1 MRGMKG
7 SSCDLAVTQH
17 RQRIRRRTA
26 VKDRV
31 TQLSLDQA
39 GREQAWPER
48 KGSCRHAKAAFGF
61 NTRQQG
67 WDTSSCRTKNTCSG
81 VQGLQETWCLHRG
94 HPLSSTAPQPISPR
108 GSPTPALHL
117 SLSGLSSPHPG
128 SQAVPRR
135 PLLRAGEVLSQALY
149 SYLYGAV
156 INSQRLAAATRG
168 GRFLPACHTSKA
180 GTYLSETH
188 SAAFSRG
195 PFPVPQGLHGASGQR
210 KRRAYLRE
218 CISKPRLFPHNT
230 RWGKQRVP
238 QPQGCPLGTETGL

>member
-17 RQRIRRRTA
+17 WQRVQRRTT

-31 TQLSLDQA
+31 PQLSLDQGHQV
-39 GREQAWPER
+39 GREEAQPER
-48 KGSCRHAKAAFGF
+48 EGSCRHAKAAFRF
-61 NTRQQG
+61 NTRQEG
-67 WDTSSCRTKNTCSG
+67 WDTSSCRTKDTCLG
-81 VQGLQETWCLHRG
+81 VQVPQETGCLHKG
-94 HPLSSTAPQPISPR
+94 HPPSPQPSPW
-108 GSPTPALHL
+108 GSPTPGLHL

-128 SQAVPRR
+128 SRAVPRR
-135 PLLRAGEVLSQALY
+135 PLLQAGEVLSQALY
-149 SYLYGAV
+149 SYLYRAV

-195 PFPVPQGLHGASGQR
+195 PFPVPQGLHGANGQR
-210 KRRAYLRE
+210 RRRAYLRE
-218 CISKPRLFPHNT
+218 CISEPPLFPLNT
-230 RWGKQRVP
+230 RWGKQ
-238 QPQGCPLGTETGL
+238 